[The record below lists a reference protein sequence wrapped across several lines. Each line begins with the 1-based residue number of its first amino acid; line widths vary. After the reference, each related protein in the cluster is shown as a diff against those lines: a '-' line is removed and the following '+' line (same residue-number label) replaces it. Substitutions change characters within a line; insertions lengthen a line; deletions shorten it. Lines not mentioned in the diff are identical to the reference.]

1 MAPADTGVPSAPAG
15 TIDGSAPPAAEA
27 PDPATLRSG
36 LIVSGTV
43 VGLVDDPGKPA
54 KYLEVGAMLEDA
66 TAGQRVRLRFQVA
79 AGDGA
84 PAEITPGL
92 EVRRG
97 AGDFAPVALESD
109 QSGPFHMVQE
119 WWHVPGRDKDTEP
132 SPLRESIAADE
143 LRIPI
148 PAGFTPVR
156 GEHSMGAN
164 PAQTVALGTGTVT
177 EIEFTVTSSRDL
189 RFDSDYDFRLT
200 DGNRVVGDTTVRISV
215 GTEPPLELTPGQ
227 RIGRSVP
234 DAESAVRYALVDK
247 GGKGSAA
254 RYRLAGA
261 SLPAFG
267 AALPAAGATAGI
279 DPVHGPYGVTTDS
292 CATCH
297 RTHTASG
304 PNLSLRG
311 GSVSMLCFLCHDG
324 TGAPASNVK
333 EQYTSGTLPQNNPA
347 QREYYSHAALEDTNH
362 RAVSFDE
369 FGGRSDRHSECT
381 DCHNPHRATSNV
393 SAQTP
398 DGWITSG
405 RLVGNSGV
413 QVANSAT
420 PGAAPTY
427 TFLDGQTAFAT
438 LEYQLC
444 FKCHS
449 GFTTLASNTG
459 FKPTQFALDKGV
471 EFNPN
476 NQSFHPVE
484 APGKNVTT
492 KMADSLAGTSP
503 YKLWNFAV
511 GSTIRCVNC
520 HASSSALSGGATPA
534 AGSDLPPHTSTNR
547 GILLANYADR
557 VLKPA
562 DAAYSAGDFA
572 LCYLCHAEAPFSN
585 ETSTA
590 TNFPDHG
597 RHTMNILRKGT
608 ASLGSDINTA
618 GAGSGNALCAEC
630 HFRIHSTSFPAGTQ
644 ALSGSRLVNFSPNVR
659 GRGALPPTF
668 TKTAAGGSCA
678 LVCHGQAHDPK
689 TYP

>member
-1 MAPADTGVPSAPAG
+1 M
-15 TIDGSAPPAAEA
+15 
-27 PDPATLRSG
+27 
-36 LIVSGTV
+36 SGTV

-54 KYLEVGAMLEDA
+54 KYLEVGATLEDA
-66 TAGQRVRLRFQVA
+66 TASQRVRLRFQVA

-84 PAEITPGL
+84 PAEITPAL

-97 AGDFAPVALESD
+97 AGDFARVAIESD

-119 WWHVPGRDKDTEP
+119 WWHVPGTDKDTEP
-132 SPLRESIAADE
+132 SQLRESIAADE

-164 PAQTVALGTGTVT
+164 PAQTVALGAGTVT
-177 EIEFTVTSSRDL
+177 EIEFTVTSSRDF
-189 RFDSDYDFRLT
+189 RFDYDYDFRLT

-215 GTEPPLELTPGQ
+215 GPEPPLELTPGQ
-227 RIGRSVP
+227 RIGRRVP

-279 DPVHGPYGVTTDS
+279 DPVHGPYGLTTDS

-311 GSVSMLCFLCHDG
+311 GSVSRLCFLCHDG

-333 EQYTSGTLPQNNPA
+333 AQFTRGTLPANNPA

-362 RAVSFDE
+362 RAASNDE

-381 DCHNPHRATSNV
+381 DCHNPHNATSTV
-393 SAQTP
+393 ASQTP
-398 DGWITSG
+398 AGWTTSG
-405 RLVGNSGV
+405 RLGGNSGV
-413 QVANSAT
+413 QVANPAT

-427 TFLDGQTAFAT
+427 SFLDGQTSSAT

-449 GFTTLASNTG
+449 GFTTLPSNTG
-459 FKPTQFALDKGV
+459 FQPTQYALDKGV

-476 NQSFHPVE
+476 NLSFHPVE
-484 APGKNVTT
+484 APGTNNTQ
-492 KMADSLAGTSP
+492 KMTDSLTGTSP
-503 YKLWNFAV
+503 YKLWSFAV

-520 HASSSALSGGATPA
+520 HADPAAIAPPATPA
-534 AGSDLPPHTSTNR
+534 AGADLPTHASTNR
-547 GILLANYADR
+547 GILLARYTDR
-557 VLKPA
+557 VLRTSN
-562 DAAYSAGDFA
+562 AAYSASDFA
-572 LCYLCHAEAPFSN
+572 LCFLCHAEAPFRN

-590 TNFPDHG
+590 TNFSDHG
-597 RHTMNILRKGT
+597 KHTANLEGKGT
-608 ASLGSDINTA
+608 ASLGTDINIL

-630 HFRIHSTSFPAGTQ
+630 HFRIHSTSFPGSAQ
-644 ALSGSRLVNFSPNVR
+644 NLAGSRLVSFAPNIAGV
-659 GRGALPPTF
+659 GGNPPRF
-668 TKTAAGGSCA
+668 TKTATGGTCA
-678 LVCHGQAHDPK
+678 VTCHGKGHTE